1 MELFTGTTD
10 FQLNRET
17 AVVIGKFDGI
27 HVGHRRLLDEIL
39 EQKKRGLAACVFTFD
54 PAPAVFFGLSD
65 GKELTTRE
73 EKRIFFERMGI
84 DVLIEYPMN
93 AETAAT
99 PPETFVTDVLVGAL
113 NADFIAAGPDLSFG
127 DKGRGNLA
135 LLQRMASEVGL
146 TVAPIDKV
154 QVEIQGRTQVASS
167 TLARELVEQGR
178 MEDVELLL
186 GTPYP
191 VLGTVIHGRH
201 MGHSLGFPTVN
212 LAPEET
218 KLLPPNGVYE
228 SEVRWEDK
236 TYRALS
242 NVGCKPTISDHEAMG
257 VETYLYD
264 FDGDLYGENVE
275 IYLKSFRRP
284 EQRFASLEDLKAQL
298 ARDISGRG

>member
-27 HVGHRRLLDEIL
+27 HVGHHRLLDEIL

-99 PPETFVTDVLVGAL
+99 PPETFVTDVLAGAL

-135 LLQRMASEVGL
+135 LLQKMAPNVGIR
-146 TVAPIDKV
+146 VASIDKV
-154 QVEIQGRTQVASS
+154 QVEIGGQMEVASS
-167 TLARELVEQGR
+167 TLVRSLVEAGR
-178 MEDVELLL
+178 MEDVETLL

-191 VLGTVIHGRH
+191 VLGTVVHGRH

-212 LAPEET
+212 LLPEKS
-218 KLLPPNGVYE
+218 KLLPPNGVYS
-228 SEVRWEDK
+228 SEVRWEGH
-236 TYRALS
+236 TYRAVS

-298 ARDISGRG
+298 ARDISG

>member
-54 PAPAVFFGLSD
+54 PAPAVFFGFSD
-65 GKELTTRE
+65 GRELTTRE

-99 PPETFVTDVLVGAL
+99 SPENFVTDVLAGAL

-135 LLQRMASEVGL
+135 LLQKMAPEVGL

-154 QVEIQGRTQVASS
+154 QVEIGGRMEVASS
-167 TLARELVEQGR
+167 TLVRSLVEEGR
-178 MEDVELLL
+178 MEDVETLL

-191 VLGTVIHGRH
+191 VLGTVVHGRH
-201 MGHSLGFPTVN
+201 MGHKLGFPTVN
-212 LAPEET
+212 LAPEKT
-218 KLLPPNGVYE
+218 KLLPPNGVYQ
-228 SEVRWEDK
+228 SEVRWEGK

-264 FDGDLYGENVE
+264 FEGDLYGENVE

-284 EQRFASLEDLKAQL
+284 ERRFASLEELKAQL
-298 ARDISGRG
+298 ARDISG